1 MRAIIA
7 KDLTEYQYSNEDG
20 DVLFNE
26 IHNRL
31 KEGKKAVVSFKG
43 IYALNS
49 SYINSAFVQLLDYYS
64 YSFIKEHLMLT
75 DSTGFINKAVKHR
88 VKFEAEKREYL
99 TY

>member
-64 YSFIKEHLMLT
+64 YSFIKEHLMLNRVLNLLR
-75 DSTGFINKAVKHR
+75 GGYKH
-88 VKFEAEKREYL
+88 EIEKRFSN
-99 TY
+99 